1 MQQLK
6 KLYDKHIEGIEKLYD
21 ELKKNNLFYS
31 CSYPL
36 LLSTWEEDSIPN
48 VMFIGQETNGWDWPE
63 TPECPDNEGSVDYL
77 MALYKW
83 FNLGKG
89 SRPNNT
95 LIWQYFRQLA
105 QKLGQNS
112 EHAFIWNNI
121 NKIGKDSGTGR
132 PNAKVTSLENQYFNI
147 LADELEVFKPKV
159 CVFFTGPNYDRDIR
173 AKLPDVEFLPIQGY
187 GYREFVRI
195 KSAHLPENSFRT
207 YHPGYGNRYY
217 DWYQGVMDKIA
228 EMTK

>member
-6 KLYDKHIEGIEKLYD
+6 NLYNNHIEGIKKLYD

-36 LLSTWEEDSIPN
+36 LLSTWEEDSVPK
-48 VMFIGQETNGWDWPE
+48 VMFIGQETNGWDWPD

-89 SRPNNT
+89 PRPNNT

-105 QKLGQNS
+105 EKLGQNS

-132 PNAKVTSLENQYFNI
+132 PNAKVTSLENQYFNV
-147 LADELEVFKPKV
+147 LAGELEVIKPQV
-159 CVFFTGPNYDRDIR
+159 CVFFTGPNYDGDIR
-173 AKLPDVEFLPIQGY
+173 AKLHDAEFLPIQGY
-187 GYREFVRI
+187 GNREFVRI
-195 KSAHLPENSFRT
+195 KSAHLPKNSFRT

-217 DWYQGVMDKIA
+217 DWYQCVMNRIA
-228 EMTK
+228 ELCK